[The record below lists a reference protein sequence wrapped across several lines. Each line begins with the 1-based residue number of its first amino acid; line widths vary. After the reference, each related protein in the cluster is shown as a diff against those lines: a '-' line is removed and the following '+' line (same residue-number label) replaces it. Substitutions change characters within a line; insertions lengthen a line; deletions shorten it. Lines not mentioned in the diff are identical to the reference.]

1 MISAIFVDRPRLAVV
16 IAIVITIAGLLALTR
31 IPIAQFPDIVP
42 PQVVVSAVYPGASAD
57 VVESSVAQP
66 IEAQVVGVDKMIY
79 MKSTSGN
86 DGSYILTVSFVLGSD
101 PDIDTVNVNN
111 RVQTALAQL
120 PQEVQ
125 LEGLTIQKKSS
136 AILQFIALYS
146 ENGKQDPLFIT
157 NYAVINILDVLS
169 RTAGVGQA
177 SLIGALNYSMRVWF
191 DTKRLDNL
199 KLTPADVIGAI
210 QAQNVVAPVGRIG
223 ARPIGNDQQFQMNI
237 QTQGR
242 LSTPEQFGNIVLRA
256 NPDGSL
262 LRVRDVA
269 RVELGAQ
276 NQDIEGRINGQPAVA
291 IRVLLSPGANAVTT
305 AALVRANMERLSRNF
320 PPGLKYEVNYDTTTF
335 VWDTIHDVLET
346 LLIAFALVVIVVF
359 LFLGSLRAT
368 LIPTVAVPVSVI
380 GSFAVLLAM
389 GYSANTVSLLA
400 MVLAI
405 GILVDDAIVVV
416 ENVERVLEEEPHLS
430 PAEAT
435 KKAMAEITAP
445 IIAITLVLL
454 SVFVPIAFIPGV
466 AGTLFRQF
474 AVTISVAM
482 LISAVNA
489 LTLSP
494 ALCAVF
500 LRHSGSRRGPMAW
513 VLRRI
518 DNIRNGYTA
527 IVRRLVRVS
536 VLGIVVILG
545 SAAAIYGLS
554 LRTPTGFLPEE
565 DQGAF
570 FIAVQLPDGASVSRT
585 SDAVLGIERLLR
597 SMPQVQNIFAIVGY
611 SIIDAVNEPNAAF
624 VVPTLKPFADRVG
637 AANSAQALIAKV
649 FGESQQV
656 RVATVIPFN
665 LPPII
670 GLSTTGGF
678 EYELEGLEG
687 QEPASMNSVMQGLIA
702 NANHE
707 PRLSRVFSTYT
718 ASNPSIYLDIDREKA
733 QALGLNM
740 NDVFGALQATLGGVY
755 INNFNLF
762 GRVWQVN
769 IQGDAADRG
778 DVAALWQ
785 IYVRNKYGTDVPLRS
800 IADARVILGPQVIT
814 RYNNY
819 RAIPIQGS
827 PSPGASSGTAL
838 AGMAEVSQQTLPAG
852 YGYEWTGTAYQEV
865 AASGQAGAILGLSVL
880 FAFLFLVGLYESWM
894 IPVPVLLSVP
904 VGVLGAFLGI
914 LIWHL
919 SLDLYAEIGLVVLIA
934 MAAKNGILIVEF
946 AKNQREQ
953 GKDIREAAV
962 LGAQMRF
969 RAVVMTSFAFIL
981 GVYPLVTAQGAA
993 EISRHDVGTPV
1004 FAGMIAASAV
1014 GLFVIPTLYVIF
1026 QSLREWTSAQF
1037 GSGAKAGP
1045 GSPTGRL
1052 TGAFGGLAARLRRR
1066 AKERPG
1072 MP

>member
-16 IAIVITIAGLLALTR
+16 VAIVITLAGLLALAR
-31 IPIAQFPDIVP
+31 IPVAQFPDIVP
-42 PQVVVSAVYPGASAD
+42 PQVQVSAVYPGASAA
-57 VVESSVAQP
+57 VVEASVAQP

-86 DGSYILTVSFVLGSD
+86 DGSYNLTVSFALGSD
-101 PDIDTVNVNN
+101 PDVDTVNVNN

-120 PQEVQ
+120 PAEVQ
-125 LEGLTIQKKSS
+125 QEGLTVQKKSS
-136 AILQFIALYS
+136 AILQFIVLYS
-146 ENGKQDPLFIT
+146 KNNKQDPLFIT
-157 NYAVINILDVLS
+157 NYAVINVMDVLS
-169 RTAGVGQA
+169 RIPGVGQA
-177 SLIGALNYSMRVWF
+177 FLFGKRNYSMRIWF
-191 DTKRLDNL
+191 DTQRLAHL
-199 KLTPADVIGAI
+199 QLTPADIIAAI
-210 QAQNVVAPVGRIG
+210 QAQNVQAPVGRIG
-223 ARPIGNDQQFQMNI
+223 ARPIGEDQQFQMNI
-237 QTQGR
+237 ETQGR
-242 LSTPEQFGNIVLRA
+242 LTTPAQFGNIVLRA

-269 RVELGAQ
+269 RVDLGSQ
-276 NQDIEGRINGQPAVA
+276 NEDIKSRINGQPAVA
-291 IRVLLSPGANAVTT
+291 IGIYLSPGANALQT
-305 AALVRANMERLSRNF
+305 ADLVRSTMQRLSQRF
-320 PPGLKYEVNYDTTTF
+320 PPGLKYLINYDTTTF
-335 VWDTIHDVLET
+335 VHDTVHDVLMT
-346 LLIAFALVVIVVF
+346 LFIAFGLVVLVVF

-380 GSFAVLLAM
+380 GTFAVLLVM

-416 ENVERVLEEEPHLS
+416 ENVERVMEEEPRLS

-435 KKAMAEITAP
+435 KKAMREITAP

-466 AGTLFRQF
+466 SGTLFRQF

-500 LRHSGSRRGPMAW
+500 LRHHGPRRGPMGW

-518 DNIRNGYTA
+518 DNLRDGYAA

-536 VLGIVVILG
+536 LLGVVLIAA
-545 SAAAIYGLS
+545 SAAILFGLFS
-554 LRTPTGFLPEE
+554 RTPTGFLPEE

-570 FIAVQLPDGASVSRT
+570 FVALQLPDGASVSRT
-585 SDAVLGIERLLR
+585 SAAARHIERLLK
-597 SMPQVQNIFAIVGY
+597 SMPQVQNVFSVLGF
-611 SIIDAVNEPNAAF
+611 SILDSVNEPNAAF
-624 VVPTLKPFADRVG
+624 IVPTLKPFADRVG
-637 AANSAQALIAKV
+637 AANAAQALIARV
-649 FGESQQV
+649 FGAGQQL
-656 RVATVIPFN
+656 RTATVIPFN

-687 QEPASMNSVMQGLIA
+687 QDPAAMNGVMQGLLAAA
-702 NANHE
+702 NQE
-707 PRLSRVFSTYT
+707 PRLTRVFSTYT

-733 QALGLNM
+733 QALGLGM
-740 NDVFGALQATLGGVY
+740 NNVFGALQATLGGVY

-769 IQGDAADRG
+769 IEGEEKDRN
-778 DVAALWQ
+778 DVSALWQ
-785 IYVRNKYGTDVPLRS
+785 IYIRNKYGSNVPLRS
-800 IADARVILGPQVIT
+800 IADARIVVGPQVIT

-819 RAIPIQGS
+819 RAIPIQGG
-827 PSPGASSGTAL
+827 PSPGTSSGTAL
-838 AGMAEVSQQTLPAG
+838 AAMAQVSDRALPAG

-865 AASGQAGAILGLSVL
+865 AASGQTGAILGLAVL
-880 FAFLFLVGLYESWM
+880 FAFLFLVALYESWM

-904 VGVLGAFLGI
+904 VGVLGAFVGI
-914 LIWHL
+914 LLFHL

-946 AKNQREQ
+946 AKDQREQ
-953 GKDIREAAV
+953 GRDIREAAV
-962 LGAQMRF
+962 LGARMRF
-969 RAVVMTSFAFIL
+969 RAVMMTSFAFIL
-981 GVYPLVTAQGAA
+981 GVYPLVVATGAA

-1004 FAGMIAASAV
+1004 FAGMIAASGI
-1014 GLFVIPTLYVIF
+1014 GLFVIPMLYVTF
-1026 QSLREWTSAQF
+1026 QSLRER
-1037 GSGAKAGP
+1037 SGG
-1045 GSPTGRL
+1045 
-1052 TGAFGGLAARLRRR
+1052 FFRR
-1066 AKERPG
+1066 ARPRTG
-1072 MP
+1072 ETD

>member
-16 IAIVITIAGLLALTR
+16 IAVVITLAGLLALTR
-31 IPIAQFPDIVP
+31 IPVAQFPDIVP
-42 PQVVVSAVYPGASAD
+42 PQVQVTATYPGASAA
-57 VVESSVAQP
+57 VVEANVAQP

-86 DGSYILTVSFVLGSD
+86 DGSYNLTVSFLLGSD

-120 PQEVQ
+120 PAEVQ

-136 AILQFIALYS
+136 AVLQFIVLYS
-146 ENGKQDPLFIT
+146 DNGQQDPLFIT
-157 NYAVINILDVLS
+157 NYAVINVLDVLS

-177 SLIGALNYSMRVWF
+177 TIFGRLNYSMRIWF
-191 DTKRLDNL
+191 DTQRLDNL
-199 KLTPADVIGAI
+199 KLTPSDVISAI
-210 QAQNVVAPVGRIG
+210 QTQNVQAPVGRIG
-223 ARPIGNDQQFQMNI
+223 ARPISNDQQFQMNV
-237 QTQGR
+237 QTQGQ
-242 LSTPEQFGNIVLRA
+242 LTTAAQFGDIVLRA

-262 LRVRDVA
+262 LRIRDVA
-269 RVELGAQ
+269 RVDLGAQ
-276 NQDIEGRINGQPAVA
+276 NEDVAGRINGQAAVA
-291 IRVLLSPGANAVTT
+291 IGIYLSPGANAVQT
-305 AALVRANMERLSRNF
+305 AALVRANLTRLSQRF
-320 PPGLKYEVNYDTTTF
+320 PPGLKYLVNYDTTTF
-335 VWDTIHDVLET
+335 VMDTIHDVLMT
-346 LLIAFALVVIVVF
+346 LVIAFVLVVIVVF
-359 LFLGSLRAT
+359 VFLGSLRAT
-368 LIPTVAVPVSVI
+368 LIPAIAVPVSLI
-380 GSFAVLLAM
+380 GSFAVLLVM

-416 ENVERVLEEEPHLS
+416 ENVERVLEEEPDLT

-435 KKAMAEITAP
+435 KKAMTEITGP

-466 AGTLFRQF
+466 SGTLFRQF

-482 LISAVNA
+482 LISALNA

-494 ALCAVF
+494 ALCTVF
-500 LRHSGSRRGPMAW
+500 LRHQGRRRGVMGW
-513 VLRRI
+513 VLGRI
-518 DNIRNGYTA
+518 DKIRDGYA
-527 IVRRLVRVS
+527 SIVRRLVRVS
-536 VLGIVVILG
+536 VLGIVLIAA
-545 SAAAIYGLS
+545 SAVGIYFLS
-554 LRTPTGFLPEE
+554 ARTPTGFLPEE

-570 FIAVQLPDGASVSRT
+570 FVSVQLPDGASVART
-585 SDAVLGIERLLR
+585 SEAVGQIETLLR
-597 SMPQVQNIFAIVGY
+597 SMPQIDTVFAIVGF
-611 SIIDAVNEPNAAF
+611 SILDGVNEPNTAF
-624 VVPTLKPFADRVG
+624 VVPVLKPFADRVG
-637 AANSAQALIAKV
+637 AANSAQALITRV
-649 FGESQQV
+649 FGAGQQI
-656 RVATVIPFN
+656 RTATIIPFN

-678 EYELEGLEG
+678 EYELEGLQG
-687 QEPASMNSVMQGLIA
+687 QEPAAMNSVMQGLIA
-702 NANHE
+702 SANHD
-707 PRLSRVFSTYT
+707 PHLARVFSTYT

-733 QALGLNM
+733 QALGLGM
-740 NDVFGALQATLGGVY
+740 NDVFTALQATLGGIY

-769 IQGDAADRG
+769 IQGEAADRN
-778 DVAALWQ
+778 DVSSLWQ
-785 IYVRNKYGTDVPLRS
+785 IYIRNKYGTDVPLRS
-800 IADARVILGPQVIT
+800 IANARVIVGPQVIT

-827 PSPGASSGTAL
+827 PSPGTSSGSAL
-838 AGMAEVSQQTLPAG
+838 AAMADVSAKTLPSG
-852 YGYEWTGTAYQEV
+852 YSYEWTGTAYQEF
-865 AASGQAGAILGLSVL
+865 AASGQTGAILALAVL

-904 VGVLGAFLGI
+904 VGVLGAFVGI

-946 AKNQREQ
+946 AKDQREQ
-953 GKDIREAAV
+953 GKDIRESAV

-969 RAVVMTSFAFIL
+969 RAVMMTSFAFIL

-1004 FAGMIAASAV
+1004 FAGMIVASGI
-1014 GLFVIPTLYVIF
+1014 GLFIIPMLYVTF
-1026 QSLREWTSAQF
+1026 QTVRERSSERFRRMRAR
-1037 GSGAKAGP
+1037 
-1045 GSPTGRL
+1045 GRQP
-1052 TGAFGGLAARLRRR
+1052 A
-1066 AKERPG
+1066 E
-1072 MP
+1072 

>member
-16 IAIVITIAGLLALTR
+16 IAVVITIAGLLALSR
-31 IPIAQFPDIVP
+31 IPVAQFPDIVP
-42 PQVVVSAVYPGASAD
+42 PQVQVSAVYPGASAA
-57 VVESSVAQP
+57 VVEESVGQP

-79 MKSTSGN
+79 MKSTSAN
-86 DGSYILTVSFVLGSD
+86 DGSYNLTVSFELGTD
-101 PDIDTVNVNN
+101 PDINTNAVNN

-125 LEGLTIQKKSS
+125 LEGLTVQKKSS
-136 AILQFIALYS
+136 AVLQFLSLYS
-146 ENGKQDPLFIT
+146 DNADQDPLFVT
-157 NYAVINILDVLS
+157 NYAVINIVDVLS
-169 RTAGVGQA
+169 RIPGIGQA
-177 SLIGALNYSMRVWF
+177 HIFGALNYSMRIWF

-199 KLTPADVIGAI
+199 KLTPADVVSAI
-210 QAQNVVAPVGRIG
+210 QAQNVQAPVGRIG
-223 ARPIGNDQQFQMNI
+223 ARPIGHDQQFQLNI

-242 LSTPEQFGNIVLRA
+242 LTTPEQFGNIVLRA

-276 NQDIEGRINGQPAVA
+276 NEDVEGRYNGEPAVA
-291 IRVLLSPGANAVTT
+291 IGLYLSPGANAVST
-305 AALVRANMERLSRNF
+305 ASQVIATMDRLSQRF
-320 PPGLKYEVNYDTTTF
+320 PAGLHYVVNYDTTTF
-335 VWDTIHDVLET
+335 VRDTIHDVLIT
-346 LLIAFALVVIVVF
+346 LVIAFALVVIVVF

-368 LIPTVAVPVSVI
+368 LIPAIAVPVSVI
-380 GSFAVLLAM
+380 GAFAVLLVM

-416 ENVERVLEEEPHLS
+416 ENVERVLEEEPSLS
-430 PAEAT
+430 PADAT
-435 KKAMAEITAP
+435 KKAMEQITGP

-454 SVFVPIAFIPGV
+454 SVFVPVAFIPGIS
-466 AGTLFRQF
+466 GQLFRQF

-482 LISAVNA
+482 LISALNA

-500 LRHSGSRRGPMAW
+500 LRHGGPRRGPMGW

-518 DNIRNGYTA
+518 DNVRDGYA
-527 IVRRLVRVS
+527 GIVRRLVRFSLV
-536 VLGIVVILG
+536 GVVIVAA
-545 SAAAIYGLS
+545 SAAAIWALS
-554 LRTPTGFLPEE
+554 SRTPTGFLPEE

-570 FIAVQLPDGASVSRT
+570 FIIVQLPEGASVYRTREAVSRLT
-585 SDAVLGIERLLR
+585 NLLR
-597 SMPQVQNIFAIVGY
+597 QMPQVDKVFSISGF
-611 SIIDAVNEPNAAF
+611 SIIDGVNESNAGF
-624 VVPTLKPFADRVG
+624 IVPLLKPFADRTG
-637 AANSAQALIAKV
+637 AADSAQALIGRV
-649 FGESQQV
+649 FAEGSQI
-656 RVATVIPFN
+656 RTAAVIAFN

-687 QEPASMNSVMQGLIA
+687 QDPAAMNSVMQGLIGA
-702 NANHE
+702 ANHD
-707 PRLSRVFSTYT
+707 PRLARVFSTYS
-718 ASNPSIYLDIDREKA
+718 ASNPSVWLDIDREKA
-733 QALGLNM
+733 HALGLGM
-740 NDVFGALQATLGGVY
+740 NDVFSALQATLGGIY

-769 IQGDAADRG
+769 IQGEAAGRR
-778 DVAALWQ
+778 DVSSLWQ
-785 IYVRNKYGTDVPLRS
+785 IYIRNKYGNDVPLRS
-800 IADARVILGPQVIT
+800 IASARVVVGPQVIT

-827 PSPGASSGTAL
+827 PSPGTSSGAAL
-838 AGMAEVSQQTLPAG
+838 AGMVEVSAKTLPAG

-865 AASGQAGAILGLSVL
+865 AASGQTGAILGLAVL

-904 VGVLGAFLGI
+904 IGVLGAFLGI

-946 AKNQREQ
+946 AKDQREQ
-953 GKDIREAAV
+953 GMEIRDAAV
-962 LGAQMRF
+962 LGARMRF
-969 RAVVMTSFAFIL
+969 RAVMMTSFAFIL
-981 GVYPLVTAQGAA
+981 GVYPLVVAQGAA

-1004 FAGMIAASAV
+1004 FAGMIAASAI
-1014 GLFVIPTLYVIF
+1014 GLFVIPMLYVTF
-1026 QSLREWTSAQF
+1026 QSLRERSSARF
-1037 GSGAKAGP
+1037 
-1045 GSPTGRL
+1045 
-1052 TGAFGGLAARLRRR
+1052 RRMEPR
-1066 AKERPG
+1066 RGETD
-1072 MP
+1072 